1 MSRLELKTPPT
12 PWLDRARSRS
22 PVGPCVPGGRQRAWT
37 TASASVILTRPHEPS
52 NVSRIESSLTTPE
65 SSDEGHH
72 STGFTENNRGSGTS
86 RTSSPCG
93 TSLSVTSSQ
102 SSDPPASSSS
112 GPPIERDISCRPQS
126 EALTNRRDQNCT
138 LFFGS
143 PVWARSTTSLLVVR
157 SNGQTVRRS
166 RSLSDPRQVA
176 NSRRLSL
183 DEPTS
188 REELVVYRSAPNNR
202 NRHSSVARRRRRV
215 SLSCDIP
222 LVSPLPL
229 QRPSGSTAADDT
241 TSSQP
246 PRLPITTSLA
256 VSQVVDTEL
265 AKDLFESWTRGEAL
279 PVSIMHRDLARS
291 ASAGSQPTKY
301 HYQKRSSSSLSHR
314 PDFEALARVGGL
326 RIRPSSLNVRGG
338 RSTDR
343 SGRMLRSLC
352 ASTANKPL
360 DDYHDQ
366 DDEDL
371 EIEADETS
379 TAPSSC
385 GPFTP
390 SSFQFSP
397 TTVTFSSCSHRASVV
412 SATIEEE
419 DLEGGRGTPGQ
430 IFVPDLRLRRGSSR
444 SNSPH
449 PANNA
454 PATVLTPFVNDHD
467 TTLFTHPRPAP
478 KPPTTDGSAVLAP
491 EVLATRALLL
501 TPGGTPNSPLTRS
514 TTAPGGMTTAGH
526 SKVKLGIQ
534 SLMNL
539 KLPTANEEAGR
550 KRSLLWKLGIGHFGL
565 KSIGA
570 RVKAEA
576 GRVRSTL

>member
-1 MSRLELKTPPT
+1 MSRLELKSPPT
-12 PWLDRARSRS
+12 PWLDRTRSRS
-22 PVGPCVPGGRQRAWT
+22 PVGPCVPGVRQRASWT
-37 TASASVILTRPHEPS
+37 PTSASVILTRPHEPS
-52 NVSRIESSLTTPE
+52 NVSWVESPLTTPE

-72 STGFTENNRGSGTS
+72 STGFTENSRGSGTS

-93 TSLSVTSSQ
+93 TSSSVTSSR

-112 GPPIERDISCRPQS
+112 GPPIECDISCRPQP
-126 EALTNRRDQNCT
+126 EALIDRRDQKCT

-143 PVWARSTTSLLVVR
+143 PIWAHCTTSFLVVG
-157 SNGQTVRRS
+157 SNGQTARRS
-166 RSLSDPRQVA
+166 RSLSDPRQVTDV
-176 NSRRLSL
+176 RRLSL

-188 REELVVYRSAPNNR
+188 REELSVSRSATNNR
-202 NRHSSVARRRRRV
+202 NRHSPVARSRRRV

-229 QRPSGSTAADDT
+229 QRPSGSTAADGT

-246 PRLPITTSLA
+246 PRLPITTSPA
-256 VSQVVDTEL
+256 VSQVVDTKL

-279 PVSIMHRDLARS
+279 PVSTMHRDRARS
-291 ASAGSQPTKY
+291 ASAGSQPINY

-338 RSTDR
+338 SSTDR
-343 SGRMLRSLC
+343 S
-352 ASTANKPL
+352 
-360 DDYHDQ
+360 DDYHEQ
-366 DDEDL
+366 DEEDL
-371 EIEADETS
+371 ETEGDEIS

-397 TTVTFSSCSHRASVV
+397 ATVTFSSCSHRASVV

-419 DLEGGRGTPGQ
+419 DFEGGRGNPGQ
-430 IFVPDLRLRRGSSR
+430 IFVPDLRLRRGFSVTR
-444 SNSPH
+444 SDSPR

-501 TPGGTPNSPLTRS
+501 SPGGTPNSPLTRS
-514 TTAPGGMTTAGH
+514 VTAPGGVTTAGH
-526 SKVKLGIQ
+526 SKVKLGIT

-550 KRSLLWKLGIGHFGL
+550 KRNLLWKLGIGHFGL

-570 RVKAEA
+570 RMKAEA